1 MTMTLVHPAA
11 EDLGRFVEGTLDDAA
26 RAAVVEH
33 IADCDE
39 CRVMVVNAT
48 AVGETDVAMTTPALT
63 WWLSVAAA
71 VVVFIAVGA
80 FIWNARRDPLAP
92 LAASYRVLKSRPIE
106 ARLSGF
112 PYAPRSVMRGPAD
125 QTDLEHFQMEG
136 AASGI
141 LELHGDDPKT
151 LHAKGIANLVVGNR
165 SEGIAQ
171 LGSAASKD
179 SHNARYWSD
188 LAAAQLSNQDAV
200 HALTS
205 ADRSL
210 ALDANLAE
218 ALFNRSLAAQE
229 LHRPDAVA
237 AYRNYLAHDSS
248 SLWAAEARQRI
259 ELLRTEP

>member
-1 MTMTLVHPAA
+1 MTMTLAHPAA

-33 IADCDE
+33 IADCNE
-39 CRVMVVNAT
+39 CRIVVVDAT
-48 AVGETDVAMTTPALT
+48 VFRQTNVAKATPALT

-71 VVVFIAVGA
+71 VVVLIAAGTFVS
-80 FIWNARRDPLAP
+80 NARRDPLAP
-92 LAASYRVLKSRPIE
+92 LAASYQVQKSRPVE

-112 PYAPRSVMRGPAD
+112 PYAPRSVTRGPAD
-125 QTDLEHFQMEG
+125 ETDDEHLKMEG
-136 AASGI
+136 AASDI
-141 LELHGDDPKT
+141 LELRGDDPKT

-165 SEGIAQ
+165 GEAIAQ
-171 LGSAASKD
+171 LSSAAAKD
-179 SHNARYWSD
+179 SRNARYWSD
-188 LAAAQLSNQDAV
+188 LAAAQLSNHDAV

-205 ADRSL
+205 TDRAL

-229 LHRPDAVA
+229 LDRPDAVA
-237 AYRNYLAHDSS
+237 AFRNYLAHDSS
-248 SLWAAEARQRI
+248 SLWAAEARQRV